1 MEAPKRRN
9 DEQRASTRQFALSFL
24 HRFPSVKSGPE
35 AAALAFLY

>member
-9 DEQRASTRQFALSFL
+9 DEQRASTRQFALPFL